1 MYNRETAAVYMLP
14 RRQICPTCT
23 TINEERDA
31 SRTGSCSQAKP
42 PAPSPLYAV
51 VVSSWIGCGKPKISY
66 DGNKIHSPRAKIRGK
81 IDAPPLLDAGCSS
94 CARLTRCDA
103 ILGADGGGGGSG
115 GAERRDD
122 DREAERLDGSSCFRL
137 RCFVHRPAQRKGE
150 QGGEL
155 LEAWIWLQALL
166 PSADPSAFRS
176 ATPVHLTK
184 YMASVLASLNA
195 SAALLICLLQ
205 HH

>member
-1 MYNRETAAVYMLP
+1 MPSSSPPGSAAMPDAGVAQGLPDATASL
-14 RRQICPTCT
+14 
-23 TINEERDA
+23 E
-31 SRTGSCSQAKP
+31 RTGA
-42 PAPSPLYAV
+42 AA
-51 VVSSWIGCGKPKISY
+51 
-66 DGNKIHSPRAKIRGK
+66 A
-81 IDAPPLLDAGCSS
+81 AAG
-94 CARLTRCDA
+94 R
-103 ILGADGGGGGSG
+103 

-176 ATPVHLTK
+176 ATPVHLK
-184 YMASVLASLNA
+184 NYMASVLASLNA
-195 SAALLICLLQ
+195 SAALLVYFNITDANNTE
-205 HH
+205 